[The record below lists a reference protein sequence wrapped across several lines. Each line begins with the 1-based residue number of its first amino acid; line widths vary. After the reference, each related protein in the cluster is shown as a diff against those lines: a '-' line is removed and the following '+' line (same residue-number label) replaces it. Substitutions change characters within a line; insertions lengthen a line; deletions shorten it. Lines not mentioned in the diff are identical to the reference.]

1 MPSLSPPPAQPAG
14 PNLAHGAWS
23 AARRPLAGPAS
34 SPAAAALA
42 AAGAPGTAP
51 AGPRGTAFGRELQA
65 AQQAA
70 EEAPEAQAGADPTDV
85 AACCDGDAASPPAP
99 EATGPGAAPSPA
111 ADPSALPAA
120 GSPNAP
126 VAGAGSGPA
135 GRAPGAHA
143 SSLELATVARAGAAA
158 GSDPAAAAQP
168 PAGDAALAA
177 TRAHEPA
184 GDASGSEQ
192 ADAKASGSRR
202 SRPAAALL
210 PADGTPQAGGSL
222 TGAAARAAAADSADS
237 ASPAEHVGAS
247 GAGTG
252 AAAAGASGSAGAPLA
267 PTPPAGNF
275 GAAPAL
281 AGLAGP
287 PSPHAA
293 PDTAS
298 ASSSAPS
305 FALAPQIH
313 SAAFPG
319 ALGVQLSLLARNG
332 IEQAR
337 MVVNPEQM
345 GPIAVQLALDGTQVR
360 VDFVADN
367 GQTRQLLQDA
377 LPGLAGALR
386 DAGFTLAGGGVFQ
399 QARDGRQPNEALLR
413 AEGFARR
420 AASGVAQAPAEGDL
434 GLQAARARR
443 VRVNGLVD
451 TFA

>member
-1 MPSLSPPPAQPAG
+1 MPSLSPSPAQPAG

-23 AARRPLAGPAS
+23 AARRPPAGPAAS
-34 SPAAAALA
+34 SAAGALA
-42 AAGAPGTAP
+42 AAGAPGSAP

-70 EEAPEAQAGADPTDV
+70 EEAPEVEAGADPTE
-85 AACCDGDAASPPAP
+85 AAARSDGDAAGSPPP
-99 EATGPGAAPSPA
+99 EATGTGAAPSPA
-111 ADPSALPAA
+111 ADPSAAPAA

-135 GRAPGAHA
+135 GRAP
-143 SSLELATVARAGAAA
+143 V
-158 GSDPAAAAQP
+158 DPAASAQP

-177 TRAHEPA
+177 TRAREPA
-184 GDASGSEQ
+184 GDATGSEQ
-192 ADAKASGSRR
+192 ADAKAGASGR
-202 SRPAAALL
+202 SRPAGALL

-237 ASPAEHVGAS
+237 ASPAEHAGAS

-252 AAAAGASGSAGAPLA
+252 AAAAGASGSAVAPPA
-267 PTPPAGNF
+267 PTPPAPSF
-275 GAAPAL
+275 GAAQALSGL
-281 AGLAGP
+281 AGLS
-287 PSPHAA
+287 SPHGA

-298 ASSSAPS
+298 ASSAYPS
-305 FALAPQIH
+305 FALAPEIH

-399 QARDGRQPNEALLR
+399 QARDGRQPNEAPLR
-413 AEGFARR
+413 AEGSARR